1 MTPLGTPRAQSAQHL
16 PEIHADLGR
25 LRATVAAALDEELH
39 ALVDLRASL
48 LNGCA
53 FCVDMHT
60 DTALKAGVSAQR
72 VTLVA
77 AWREAG
83 DHFSE
88 AERAVLEVVDALTR
102 LGENGLADDVYA
114 RAAEHLSEREMVAL
128 ITAVGLIN
136 LYNRLGVGTALTPPV
151 R

>member
-1 MTPLGTPRAQSAQHL
+1 MGTPRAQSAQHL
-16 PEIHADLGR
+16 PEIHTDLAR
-25 LRATVAAALDEELH
+25 LRATVATALDEELH
-39 ALVDLRASL
+39 ALVDLRASVI
-48 LNGCA
+48 NGCA

-60 DTALKAGVSAQR
+60 DAALKSGVSAQR

-77 AWREAG
+77 AWRESG
-83 DHFSE
+83 DHFTE

-128 ITAVGLIN
+128 ISAVGLIN
-136 LYNRLGVGTALTPPV
+136 LYNRLGVGTGLTPPV

>member
-1 MTPLGTPRAQSAQHL
+1 MGTPRAQSAQHL
-16 PEIHADLGR
+16 PEVHTELTR
-25 LRATVAAALDEELH
+25 LRAVVAAALDEDLH

-53 FCVDMHT
+53 FCVDLHT
-60 DTALKAGVSAQR
+60 DAALKAGMSAQH
-72 VTLVA
+72 VSLVA

-83 DHFSE
+83 AHFTE
-88 AERAVLEVVDALTR
+88 VERAVLGVVDALTR
-102 LGENGLADDVYA
+102 LGENGLPDEVYA

-128 ITAVGLIN
+128 ISAVGLIN
-136 LYNRLGVGTALTPPV
+136 FYNRLGVGTGLTPPV

>member
-1 MTPLGTPRAQSAQHL
+1 MGTPRAQSAQHL
-16 PEIHADLGR
+16 PEVHTELTRI
-25 LRATVAAALDEELH
+25 RAVVAAALDEDLH

-53 FCVDMHT
+53 FCVDLHT
-60 DTALKAGVSAQR
+60 DAALKAGMSAQH
-72 VTLVA
+72 VSLVA

-83 DHFSE
+83 AHFTE
-88 AERAVLEVVDALTR
+88 VERAVLGVVDALTR
-102 LGENGLADDVYA
+102 LGENGLPDEVYA

-128 ITAVGLIN
+128 ISAVGLIN
-136 LYNRLGVGTALTPPV
+136 FYNRLGVGTGLTPPV

>member
-1 MTPLGTPRAQSAQHL
+1 MGTPRAQSAQHL
-16 PEIHADLGR
+16 PEVHTELTR
-25 LRATVAAALDEELH
+25 LRAVVAAALDEDLH
-39 ALVDLRASL
+39 ALVDLRASQ

-60 DTALKAGVSAQR
+60 DAALRAGMSAQH
-72 VTLVA
+72 VSLVA

-102 LGENGLADDVYA
+102 LGENGLPDEVYA

-136 LYNRLGVGTALTPPV
+136 LYNRLGVGTGLTPPV

>member
-1 MTPLGTPRAQSAQHL
+1 MGTPRAQSAQHL
-16 PEIHADLGR
+16 PEIHTDLAR

-39 ALVDLRASL
+39 ALVDLRASV

-60 DTALKAGVSAQR
+60 DAALKAGVSAQR

-77 AWREAG
+77 AWRESG
-83 DHFSE
+83 DHFTE

-128 ITAVGLIN
+128 ISAIGLIN